1 MKNKLAKV
9 EQGRFKP
16 LRDEKGRIIPGQQSL
31 NPAGRPQF
39 SITALVKAKLQTKP
53 EGMKETYADL
63 LIKRI
68 INKAIKEGNEA
79 MIRNLWQYMDG
90 MPKQSHELTG
100 ASGKPLFLPSELL
113 EKNEINTDTITG
125 SEKPS

>member
-1 MKNKLAKV
+1 MENQTDKQFQTDVPEKKEKHWLWKKGQSGN
-9 EQGRFKP
+9 P
-16 LRDEKGRIIPGQQSL
+16 KGRPS
-31 NPAGRPQF
+31 F
-39 SITALVKAKLQTKP
+39 SITALVKEKLQTKP
-53 EGMKETYADL
+53 EGMKETYAEL

-68 INKAIKEGNEA
+68 LNKAIKEGNEA

-100 ASGKPLFLPSELL
+100 AQGKPLFLPSELL
-113 EKNEINTDTITG
+113 DKNEINTDTITG